1 MNKKAYIT
9 PGTTVEKATTLSTC
23 LQDLSAPG
31 EGIHD
36 DGEGSDDDDPSA
48 KHRNDGWGD
57 LW

>member
-1 MNKKAYIT
+1 MKKTYIT
-9 PGTTVEKATTLSTC
+9 PSATAEKVTTLSAC
-23 LQDLSAPG
+23 LQDLSAPN